1 MTFLEVLQ
9 DIYDRTGHAQSPAT
23 DVARRIKRYVNR
35 WNRKILSA
43 QGMTPLR
50 FTQITQSSVA
60 SQAAYGIALQKI
72 RYITETTTDRR
83 IYEKPLAWYRDTAPD
98 PSAWTGTPEYW
109 VNLGWSRVHTRP
121 SNASEIFAKSS
132 TADTATVYL
141 EATRSNGY
149 RVSLSLTLNGTT
161 AVTFSSTITD
171 IVDIV
176 SVSLSAAAAG
186 TVTVHEDSGSGTEL
200 SRIPIGQTY
209 PRFLRYALVPTPSAV
224 ISYTIDGIAPLVDLV
239 QNTDE
244 SFIDPDFHDLL
255 VDGGVHDEWMQRG
268 KDKEARQLRGE
279 IETRIRRLRATLFD
293 YDEAS
298 DEDGGR
304 DAFEDSVSL
313 PIA

>member
-1 MTFLEVLQ
+1 MTFNEILL
-9 DIYDRTGHAQSPAT
+9 DIYDRTGHAQSPSSE
-23 DVARRIKRYVNR
+23 VSRRIKRYVNR
-35 WNRKILSA
+35 WNRKILSS

-50 FTQITQSSVA
+50 FTQITASSVA
-60 SQAAYGIALQKI
+60 DQAAYGIALQKI
-72 RYITETTTDRR
+72 RYITEATTDRR
-83 IYEKPLAWYRDTAPD
+83 IYEKPLAWYREQVPD
-98 PSAWTGTPEYW
+98 PSAWTGTPDYW
-109 VNLGWSRVHTRP
+109 VNLGWARNHTRP
-121 SNASEIFAKSS
+121 SNASELFAKST

-141 EATRSNGY
+141 EAIRSNGY

-161 AVTFSSTITD
+161 AVTFSASITD

-186 TVTVHEDSGSGTEL
+186 VVTVHEDSGSGTEL

-209 PRFLRYALVPTPSAV
+209 PRFLRFALVPTPSAV

-255 VDGGVHDEWMQRG
+255 VDGGIHDEWNSRG
-268 KDKEARQLRGE
+268 KEKEARALRGE
-279 IETRIRRLRATLFD
+279 IEARIRRLRATLFD

-298 DEDGGR
+298 EESDGR
-304 DAFEDSVSL
+304 SFEDTVSL